1 MENPYEIN
9 FETSKI
15 SEEEANSKNFI
26 KLKEKL
32 YTIFNK
38 YEGRNNDSLNFYD
51 LIYEVQKAVA
61 KYRMENPD
69 STLYIKTDDDKA
81 FAWTYLTVKEI
92 ADLHKKYCPENYE
105 NKSEYTNMEVN
116 NMLFDLNVIKV
127 IKGYDSPAVCYD
139 LPFHNNKI
147 CNGSIYVNKRVLE
160 WI

>member
-15 SEEEANSKNFI
+15 SEEEANSENFL

-38 YEGRNNDSLNFYD
+38 YEGRNNNYLNFYD
-51 LIYEVQKAVA
+51 LIYEVQKVIA
-61 KYRMENPD
+61 KYRMENPN

-116 NMLFDLNVIKV
+116 NMLFDLDVIKV
-127 IKGYDSPAVCYD
+127 IKGYDSPAVLYN
-139 LPFHNNKI
+139 LPFHNNEI
-147 CNGSIYVNKRVLE
+147 CNKSIYVNKRVLE